1 MAACVCR
8 LRATVEGCAVE
19 GVPHH
24 LWHSHACYTVLGLC
38 VALCVVPVRPCAMCT
53 MQPSFGF
60 PGSPRG
66 LLHSASTTG
75 PSAGHHKRS
84 RSGAAVDPGRGASL
98 NLSAPAGLQLP
109 SHAGMSVATMCTI
122 LTGSIKQVCVCV
134 CVCVCLLECSYSL
147 FVCVCVCC
155 VIGAWMCLVGFGLF
169 EGAPLR
175 GTCACPRCSP
185 CSSCCRACRLLW
197 SR

>member
-1 MAACVCR
+1 
-8 LRATVEGCAVE
+8 
-19 GVPHH
+19 
-24 LWHSHACYTVLGLC
+24 
-38 VALCVVPVRPCAMCT
+38 

-66 LLHSASTTG
+66 LLHSTSTSSA
-75 PSAGHHKRS
+75 PSAGYHKRS

-134 CVCVCLLECSYSL
+134 FLLECSYSL

-155 VIGAWMCLVGFGLF
+155 VIGAWMCLVGFGLLVV
-169 EGAPLR
+169 PLR
-175 GTCACPRCSP
+175 WTGA
-185 CSSCCRACRLLW
+185 
-197 SR
+197 